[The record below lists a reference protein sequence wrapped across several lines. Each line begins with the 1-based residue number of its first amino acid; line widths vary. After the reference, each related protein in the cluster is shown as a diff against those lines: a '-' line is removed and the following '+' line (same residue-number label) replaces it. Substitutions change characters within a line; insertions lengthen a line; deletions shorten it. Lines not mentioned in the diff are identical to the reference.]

1 MEATFDPSVDAAYGH
16 VRSSIG
22 MRSERTSFAEHGA
35 ILDWDRDGNLLGY
48 ELLSVRHRGVN
59 AFTTVPAA
67 ARQLVVE
74 AMQLGLAEQR
84 YVHISDA
91 DRQHGP

>member
-1 MEATFDPSVDAAYGH
+1 MEATYDPSADAAYVY

-22 MRSERTSFAEHGA
+22 VRSARTSIAEDGA

-67 ARQLVVE
+67 ALQLVVK

-84 YVHISDA
+84 YVHILDA
-91 DRQHGP
+91 DR

>member
-1 MEATFDPSVDAAYGH
+1 MEATYDPAADAAYVY
-16 VRSSIG
+16 VRSSTG
-22 MRSERTSFAEHGA
+22 TRSARTSIAEDGA
-35 ILDWDRDGNLLGY
+35 ILDWDRGGNLLGY

-67 ARQLVVE
+67 GRQLVME

-91 DRQHGP
+91 DR